1 MIINPDILRRD
12 TVELLKSIEAQINQV
27 KKEARQTGITPE
39 EMRDANRNWVM
50 SPLLLAKAQA
60 YSTLVMLQ
68 TRPANPSQ
76 VR

>member
-27 KKEARQTGITPE
+27 KKEARQTGISPE

-60 YSTLVMLQ
+60 YATLVMLQ
-68 TRPANPSQ
+68 TRPANPGQ